1 MTMCVSCL
9 RVVHVCIHVY
19 PQFLLNLIFT
29 WGPAGINITP
39 HFSFSFSLSLSLSL
53 SLDAE
58 VLQKEAV
65 VKQKELSKAEKLT
78 KKLHDELQSLSAH
91 MTTNMVSKMDFEHYK
106 RAVNEKVMKIWKK
119 K

>member
-1 MTMCVSCL
+1 M
-9 RVVHVCIHVY
+9 
-19 PQFLLNLIFT
+19 
-29 WGPAGINITP
+29 
-39 HFSFSFSLSLSLSL
+39 
-53 SLDAE
+53 
-58 VLQKEAV
+58 
-65 VKQKELSKAEKLT
+65 KQKELSKAEKLT